1 MARSL
6 IRRGLLLLAL
16 GAAASA
22 DESKPLPLA
31 KSVIL
36 PSGGSY
42 YVEGRQEIVPGQE
55 LSIQKGTLLQGHG
68 ENAVLVV
75 SGTLQARGIYGS
87 SVKIEN
93 LTIEL
98 SERCERLHLEAVEM
112 RTAAIRTP
120 EGKACEA
127 RVHLEE
133 VVLDGVPLDLRLRK
147 GEVTILNSRTKGP
160 VKIVAVPE
168 EGKAQAPVK
177 AFVNACNVDRDFLA
191 EGLDSMVMRAC
202 LISGTSVAFKDC
214 ATLTFDGNIAKG
226 PSILFEQSKP
236 GGFKKTSVQKTDF
249 HGCKLILKAPRDGT
263 KKDNIPCDKCW
274 FQGRTKKDEI
284 LGRDIQDGHTDETT
298 GAYVVFR
305 KINERELMLGGMTTQ
320 RGTPGGNK

>member
-1 MARSL
+1 M

-16 GAAASA
+16 GSAAASA

-36 PSGGSY
+36 PSGGTY
-42 YVEGRQEIVPGQE
+42 HVEGRQEIVQGQE
-55 LSIQKGTLLQGHG
+55 LSIQKGTLLQGQG

-75 SGTLQARGIYGS
+75 SGALQVRGIFGS
-87 SVKIEN
+87 PVKIEN

-98 SERCERLHLEAVEM
+98 SEKCERLHLESVEM
-112 RTAAIRTP
+112 RTCTIRTP

-133 VVLDGVPLDLRLRK
+133 AILDGVPLDLRLRK

-168 EGKAQAPVK
+168 EGKAQAPVE
-177 AFVNACNVDRDFLA
+177 AFVNACNVDRDFHA
-191 EGLDSMVMRAC
+191 EGLLSMVMRAC
-202 LISGTSVAFKDC
+202 LISGNAIAFKDC
-214 ATLTFDGNIAKG
+214 ETLTFDANIAKG
-226 PSILFEQSKP
+226 PSILFEQSKA
-236 GGFKKTSVQKTDF
+236 GGFKKTIVQKTDF
-249 HGCKLILKAPRDGT
+249 HGCKLVLKAPRDGA
-263 KKDNIPCDKCW
+263 KKDNIPVDKCW

-284 LGRDIQDGHTDETT
+284 LGRDIQDGHTDEKT

-320 RGTPGGNK
+320 RGSPGSNK